1 MRKLSIIIPCYNESR
16 TIEEILHRAI
26 RASLPGWD
34 REIIVVDDGS
44 TEGTREILK
53 NLDLPIIRI
62 FQEKNGGKGT
72 AVCAGID
79 RASGSYVITQDADL
93 EYNPNEIHKLLSVI
107 DAGVADVVYGSRTL
121 IPQDGV
127 KGPAVLRLGV
137 WFLTQMVN
145 ILYGLALTDICTC
158 YKLFPREASDAHSA
172 GGFESD
178 ILLAPALSRRGYRF
192 AEVPILYSPRNAAQG
207 KKISYRDGLYAIWA
221 IIIDRLRHL

>member
-44 TEGTREILK
+44 TDGTREILK

-107 DAGVADVVYGSRTL
+107 DAGVADVVYGSRNL
-121 IPQDGV
+121 SPQESEGSRV
-127 KGPAVLRLGV
+127 RRLGV
-137 WFLTQMVN
+137 WFLTLMINV
-145 ILYGLALTDICTC
+145 LYQLHLTDICTC
-158 YKLFPREASDAHSA
+158 YKLFPREASSA
-172 GGFESD
+172 VVPGGFESD
-178 ILLAPALSRRGYRF
+178 ILLAAALSRKGYRF
-192 AEVPILYSPRNAAQG
+192 AEVPISYSPRTVAEG
-207 KKISYRDGLYAIWA
+207 KKIRLRDGLYAIIA
-221 IIIDRLRHL
+221 ITVDWLRHV